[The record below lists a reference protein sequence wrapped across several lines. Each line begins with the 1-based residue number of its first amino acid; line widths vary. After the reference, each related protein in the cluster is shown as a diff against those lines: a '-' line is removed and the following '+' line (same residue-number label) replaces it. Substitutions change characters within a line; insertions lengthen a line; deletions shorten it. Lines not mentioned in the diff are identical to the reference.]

1 MQLRMIGKILSGLS
15 HDVKNHLA
23 LIKESTGLIVDIIG
37 SEKSLATQELR
48 QCIDILN
55 SVRKQIGKT
64 SELCNYLNRFA
75 HRMEQPLSVYKVNES
90 LEELIALLQKFVSQ
104 KKIRLEKDFHDELQ
118 TIHGNP
124 ALLQFLVSCL
134 VEEMFYKLDKS
145 STITIKTNISN
156 GLLMIDVIG
165 RGNYL
170 KTVKE
175 DSFCSNE
182 IQQQVINQ
190 IYGNISKTDK
200 GIAITIPITTKS
212 AAET

>member
-1 MQLRMIGKILSGLS
+1 
-15 HDVKNHLA
+15 
-23 LIKESTGLIVDIIG
+23 
-37 SEKSLATQELR
+37 
-48 QCIDILN
+48 
-55 SVRKQIGKT
+55 
-64 SELCNYLNRFA
+64 
-75 HRMEQPLSVYKVNES
+75 MEQPWSVYKVNES

-104 KKIRLEKDFHDELQ
+104 KKISLEKDFHEELQ

-134 VEEMFYKLDKS
+134 VEEMFYKLDKN

-165 RGNYL
+165 RGNFL
-170 KTVKE
+170 ETAKE
-175 DSFCSNE
+175 NSICSNE

-190 IYGNISKTDK
+190 IYGNISQTDK
-200 GIAITIPITTKS
+200 GIEITIPITIKS